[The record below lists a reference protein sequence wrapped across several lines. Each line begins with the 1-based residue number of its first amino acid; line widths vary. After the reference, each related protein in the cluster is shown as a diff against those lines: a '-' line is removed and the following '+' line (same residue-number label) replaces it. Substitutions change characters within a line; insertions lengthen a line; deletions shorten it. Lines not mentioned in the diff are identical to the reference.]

1 MNKSF
6 VIMLKTFNILD
17 SYKEGFTDSFS
28 MDFAKVKLE
37 CLDHN
42 SDCESYQF
50 LQATT
55 LNQQYVTY
63 GSI

>member
-1 MNKSF
+1 
-6 VIMLKTFNILD
+6 MLKTFNILD
-17 SYKEGFTDSFS
+17 SVPVNPYKEGFTDSFS

-50 LQATT
+50 LQTTT
-55 LNQQYVTY
+55 LNQQSLTY
-63 GSI
+63 DSV